1 MQHPPPAPWSPT
13 GPSGSSR
20 PGHAP
25 HHHPASAASTSASA
39 SYTNKP
45 LAPLRSL
52 PSFGSPNE
60 FPNPPSHYFPSR
72 PRAVRAK
79 SPPTRSDA
87 ETVIKPRQPRSAPL
101 ADGPTSVEASSGPR
115 KAGSA
120 SHGNGN
126 PKANGVVAG
135 HTTSSARWERAG
147 SATRDE
153 LDDGH
158 AMDADGEGD
167 DDSESVADV
176 GGDRDDDGVDEGEG
190 SSSHNAKRGASGAAG
205 FEKDGAKKRSRTLT
219 SAHQTA
225 VLNSLLAKVRTEC
238 STTASRRR
246 HKVQS
251 GNWTAHFWASHIPQ
265 TRFPSTETR
274 EEVGKQ
280 IGMSARRVQIWFQN
294 RRQSQKRVRDREAS
308 EMGAASTSSLPHHEY
323 QRNEPYTRYGA
334 PPASSASSS
343 STARPNLSRQVSAE
357 SNSSFASAYLTRYPR
372 DPLSPLS
379 DGPPR
384 WSGGSTGLVTGAGY
398 AGWLNS
404 SPERRPP
411 TGTYSSNHI
420 PGRHQAGPFPG
431 PPAKLPATTDG
442 AVRLPSLSA
451 VLGPAIVDSNAE
463 RTAFA
468 YSHPHSRGPPLP
480 SSAGAGLPEDPPIG
494 SVAQGTNNRPFDDF
508 SRLRISNDGPSQCER
523 RSSPPDI
530 LDAAMETMFRPAAFP
545 ARSKLPPLRSTLGLG
560 APLSEH
566 EFTQRSSEADAALL
580 APIRPAEK
588 THTFATRLPPI
599 SALALAPSN
608 VFPSAPRTPGSASHR
623 VARSSVSSL
632 DTLGTWSAGVGAH
645 GQVHNNASAAS
656 SATSRTSFS
665 SEVQEEW
672 DRMTSGVGRKVKTAE
687 VSLTSQPNSRRIP
700 SGFSSREVRMGS
712 P

>member
-13 GPSGSSR
+13 GPSGPSGSS

-25 HHHPASAASTSASA
+25 HHHPASAASTSASC
-39 SYTNKP
+39 TNKP

-60 FPNPPSHYFPSR
+60 FPDPPSHYFPSR

-79 SPPTRSDA
+79 SPTRSDA
-87 ETVIKPRQPRSAPL
+87 ETMIEPCQPRSAPL
-101 ADGPTSVEASSGPR
+101 AGGPTCVEASTGYR

-120 SHGNGN
+120 SYGSGNTT
-126 PKANGVVAG
+126 ANGVVACK
-135 HTTSSARWERAG
+135 TTSSDYWERA
-147 SATRDE
+147 SLATRDE

-158 AMDADGEGD
+158 AMDTDGDGD
-167 DDSESVADV
+167 DDGESVADA
-176 GGDRDDDGVDEGEG
+176 GGNRDDDGIDDGEG
-190 SSSHNAKRGASGAAG
+190 SSSHNAKRGASGVSG

-225 VLNSLLAKVRTEC
+225 VLNSLLAK
-238 STTASRRR
+238 
-246 HKVQS
+246 
-251 GNWTAHFWASHIPQ
+251 

-308 EMGAASTSSLPHHEY
+308 EMGAASISSLPYHEY
-323 QRNEPYTRYGA
+323 QRNEPYARYGA

-343 STARPNLSRQVSAE
+343 STARPSLSRQVSVE
-357 SNSSFASAYLTRYPR
+357 SNSSFASAYLAHYPR
-372 DPLSPLS
+372 DPLLPLS
-379 DGPPR
+379 DGHPR
-384 WSGGSTGLVTGAGY
+384 WSGSATVPVTGAGY

-404 SPERRPP
+404 SPERRPS
-411 TGTYSSNHI
+411 TGTYSSNHV
-420 PGRHQAGPFPG
+420 PGRYQAGPFPG
-431 PPAKLPATTDG
+431 PPSKLSATTDG

-451 VLGPAIVDSNAE
+451 VLGPVIVDSNAE
-463 RTAFA
+463 RAAFT
-468 YSHPHSRGPPLP
+468 YSHPFSRGPPLP
-480 SSAGAGLPEDPPIG
+480 SSAGAGLPENPPIG

-508 SRLRISNDGPSQCER
+508 SRLRISNDGPLQSER
-523 RSSPPDI
+523 GSSPPDI

-545 ARSKLPPLRSTLGLG
+545 ARSKLPPLRSTLGLA
-560 APLSEH
+560 APPPEH
-566 EFTQRSSEADAALL
+566 DFTQRSSEADAALL
-580 APIRPAEK
+580 APIRSTEK
-588 THTFATRLPPI
+588 TLTFAKRLPPI
-599 SALALAPSN
+599 SSLALAPSN

-623 VARSSVSSL
+623 VARSSISSL
-632 DTLGTWSAGVGAH
+632 DTLGAWSAGMDAR

-656 SATSRTSFS
+656 IATSRTSFL

-672 DRMTSGVGRKVKTAE
+672 DRMTSGVGRKAKTAE

-700 SGFSSREVRMGS
+700 SGLPSRESRMGS